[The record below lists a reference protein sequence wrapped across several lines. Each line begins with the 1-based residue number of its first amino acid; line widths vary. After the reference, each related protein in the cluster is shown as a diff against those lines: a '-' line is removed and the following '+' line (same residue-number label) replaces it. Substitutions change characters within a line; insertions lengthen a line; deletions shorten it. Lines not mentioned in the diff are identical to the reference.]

1 MLCLVSHLSYAP
13 HLCAAPV
20 SKLSFLHPR
29 LLLHLTMLIS
39 NSVTSLL
46 DRWCFF
52 LKDHTSWSA
61 CCSPFT
67 SIPINFTSR
76 VAIFNGMSLRKVC
89 VLCLLLSIYYQTHE
103 ESCLGVILCENK
115 QVTLWLRIDG
125 KCILSS
131 I

>member
-29 LLLHLTMLIS
+29 LLFHLTMLIS

-67 SIPINFTSR
+67 SISINFASH
-76 VAIFNGMSLRKVC
+76 VAIFNGMCFRN
-89 VLCLLLSIYYQTHE
+89 VLCLPLRIYYQTHE
-103 ESCLGVILCENK
+103 ESRLSVICENK
-115 QVTLWLRIDG
+115 QVTLWMCTG
-125 KCILSS
+125 GECIFSS